1 MAQKSST
8 RRHRTTDETRQ
19 HFRNSAE
26 SAQRTYEQATQ
37 AGQRI
42 QEQAGAWWSNVM
54 TNSEWQRQVINFS
67 EIATETIPLAQ
78 RNVEQLMKLV
88 DKSCRSG
95 VEVMK
100 KAVEV
105 MPARGNGE
113 MQSAWMELW
122 ISGSRAAQANS
133 HAVME
138 LGTTAIDSWTQ
149 FVRKVAKAA
158 PEPHVPGA

>member
-8 RRHRTTDETRQ
+8 KRHRTADETGQ
-19 HFRNSAE
+19 NFRNSE
-26 SAQRTYEQATQ
+26 ETAQRTYEQATK

-42 QEQAGAWWSNVM
+42 QEQAGAWWSQVM
-54 TNSEWQRQVINFS
+54 NSEWQKQVISFS

-78 RNVEQLMKLV
+78 RNVEQLMKCV

-95 VEVMK
+95 VEVIK
-100 KAVEV
+100 KAAEV
-105 MPARGNGE
+105 MPAQGNGGI
-113 MQSAWMELW
+113 QSAWMELW
-122 ISGSRAAQANS
+122 ASGSKAAQANS
-133 HAVME
+133 HAMME

-158 PEPHVPGA
+158 PEPHLPGA

>member
-8 RRHRTTDETRQ
+8 KRHRTADETEQ

-26 SAQRTYEQATQ
+26 TAQRTYEQATQ

-42 QEQAGAWWSNVM
+42 QEQAGAWWSRVM
-54 TNSEWQRQVINFS
+54 NSEWQKELISFS

-78 RNVEQLMKLV
+78 RNLEQLMKCV

-105 MPARGNGE
+105 MPSQGNGDI
-113 MQSAWMELW
+113 QSALMELW
-122 ISGSRAAQANS
+122 VTGSRAAQANS
-133 HAVME
+133 HAAME
-138 LGTTAIDSWTQ
+138 LGTTTIDSWTQ

-158 PEPHVPGA
+158 PEPRVPA

>member
-8 RRHRTTDETRQ
+8 KRHRTASETGQ
-19 HFRNSAE
+19 NFRNSAE
-26 SAQRTYEQATQ
+26 TGQRTYEQATE

-42 QEQAGAWWSNVM
+42 QEQAGAFWSKVM
-54 TNSEWQRQVINFS
+54 NSEWQKQVISFS

-78 RNVEQLMKLV
+78 RNVEQLMKCV

-95 VEVMK
+95 VEVIK

-105 MPARGNGE
+105 MPAQGNGG

-122 ISGSRAAQANS
+122 VSGSRAAQANS

-138 LGTTAIDSWTQ
+138 LGNVAIDSWTQ

-158 PEPHVPGA
+158 PEPHLPLA